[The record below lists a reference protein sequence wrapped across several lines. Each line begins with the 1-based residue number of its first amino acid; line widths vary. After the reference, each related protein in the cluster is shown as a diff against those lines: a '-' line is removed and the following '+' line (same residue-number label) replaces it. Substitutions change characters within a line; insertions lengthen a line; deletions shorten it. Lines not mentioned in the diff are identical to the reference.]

1 MFFFF
6 FFFLMIRRPPRSTR
20 RLTLFPYTTLFRPA
34 RAAPFDF
41 LTGARIVIRESRPG
55 NRCLRQQ
62 WRGWRKVRAPADR
75 VPGNAWGA
83 RAHGKCNREQT
94 AQVPHGT
101 GKGETVR

>member
-1 MFFFF
+1 MSNQIGAGAPPES
-6 FFFLMIRRPPRSTR
+6 LPAIPAHTIRSRVGRAVAAQV
-20 RLTLFPYTTLFRPA
+20 PA
-34 RAAPFDF
+34 RA
-41 LTGARIVIRESRPG
+41 T
-55 NRCLRQQ
+55 
-62 WRGWRKVRAPADR
+62 GWRKVRAPADR